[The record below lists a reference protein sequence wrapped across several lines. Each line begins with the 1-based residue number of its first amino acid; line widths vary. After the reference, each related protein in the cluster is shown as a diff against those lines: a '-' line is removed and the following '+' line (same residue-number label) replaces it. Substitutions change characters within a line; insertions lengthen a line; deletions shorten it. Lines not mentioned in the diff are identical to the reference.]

1 MNALGTLDR
10 TLLAL
15 TFLTVLAGMV
25 VLGSAVA
32 SGGWELSGPGHGS
45 AYLLRRLT
53 QLAVGLALMLAL
65 ALTDHRWLRRLSP
78 AAGLLGIALLVAVL
92 FTASVR
98 GTRGWI
104 GGFQAVDVAR
114 VGLLML
120 LAERLAARAA
130 DSRAWR
136 RFALPL
142 AALVLATGLVALQ
155 PDYGSALA
163 LGFCGGAVLVAA
175 APPRRWLLAG
185 LLALV
190 VVGAAGYRFSD
201 RIQHRVDLTYHAG
214 GMEDTGETYQLR
226 QSLIGLG
233 AGGLWG
239 QGAARSRQKSFLPD
253 HHTDFILAIAGE
265 EFGLLGTLTLLGL
278 LTALS
283 LRALILAARQ
293 ADPFACY
300 LAAGVGAT
308 IFVYTTLNMA
318 VALGLFPLTGVPL
331 PFVSHGGSSL
341 VMHLGALG
349 LVLSV
354 TRSRRGG
361 RPARR
366 RAEGRENIL
375 MEDLFGGRGR

>member
-1 MNALGTLDR
+1 VSALRTLDR
-10 TLLAL
+10 PLMALILLAI
-15 TFLTVLAGMV
+15 LAGMV

-32 SGGWELSGPGHGS
+32 SGEWKLHGPGHGS

-53 QLAVGLALMLAL
+53 QLAVGLALMLVL
-65 ALTDHRWLRRLSP
+65 ALTDHRWLRRLAP
-78 AAGLLGIALLVAVL
+78 AAGLLGLALLVAVL

-114 VGLLML
+114 VGLLLL
-120 LAERLAARAA
+120 LAERLAARV
-130 DSRAWR
+130 SEERPWR

-142 AALVLATGLVALQ
+142 GALALATGLVALQ
-155 PDYGSALA
+155 PDFGSALA
-163 LGFCGGAVLVAA
+163 LALCGGAVLLAA

-190 VVGAAGYRFSD
+190 VAGASGYRLSD
-201 RIQHRVDLTYHAG
+201 RIQRRVDLTYRASSL
-214 GMEDTGETYQLR
+214 EETGETYQLR

-278 LTALS
+278 LTALA
-283 LRALILAARQ
+283 LRALRLAARQ

-331 PFVSHGGSSL
+331 PFVSHGGSAL
-341 VMHLGALG
+341 VMHLAALG

-354 TRSRRGG
+354 TRARSAA

-366 RAEGRENIL
+366 RAAPREDFLVEN
-375 MEDLFGGRGR
+375 LFGGRGR